1 MRGRLERMKISVY
14 RTAGGWA
21 VRTAFQEL
29 LFSSIHEAMSAATKY
44 AKAGDYEA
52 ADFGSGTEQAF

>member
-1 MRGRLERMKISVY
+1 MKISVY
-14 RTAGGWA
+14 RAAGGWA

-44 AKAGDYEA
+44 AKAGNYEA
-52 ADFGSGTEQAF
+52 ADFGGGAEQAF